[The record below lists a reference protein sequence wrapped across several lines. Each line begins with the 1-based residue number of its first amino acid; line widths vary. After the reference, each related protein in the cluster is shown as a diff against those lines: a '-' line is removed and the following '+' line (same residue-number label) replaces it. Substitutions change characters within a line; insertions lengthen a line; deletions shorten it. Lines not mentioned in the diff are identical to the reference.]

1 MSSVFCIHP
10 FVGHLM
16 PQMSSVSCLHLCVG
30 HFMPQISSVSCLH
43 VCVGH
48 LMPQM
53 SSMYCVHPCV
63 GHLMPQMSLMSCVH
77 LMPQMSCV
85 HLCWSPHA
93 SNVLN
98 VLSSPVLVIPAY
110 SFGNHALYHCPFL
123 VTVPLN
129 MAKALQ
135 FLAYDALYASVKMPS
150 SVENSKVNLSTALAK
165 IVNLKSYPQTYTHIK
180 TKLFKLSHTYIHRI
194 HGQVKFEARM
204 FWERRVREEN
214 WLPVLGEDGRPSLV
228 M

>member
-1 MSSVFCIHP
+1 MSSVSCIHP

-98 VLSSPVLVIPAY
+98 VLSSPVGHPCLFFREPCPL
-110 SFGNHALYHCPFL
+110 SLPLPRHCA
-123 VTVPLN
+123 T
-129 MAKALQ
+129 
-135 FLAYDALYASVKMPS
+135 
-150 SVENSKVNLSTALAK
+150 E
-165 IVNLKSYPQTYTHIK
+165 
-180 TKLFKLSHTYIHRI
+180 
-194 HGQVKFEARM
+194 HGQSTSVS
-204 FWERRVREEN
+204 
-214 WLPVLGEDGRPSLV
+214 SL
-228 M
+228 